1 MGSPWPNPLEFWN
14 KCVELELMADIYFTN
29 SLSGKKEKF
38 EAIKPPCVGIYTCG
52 PTVYDY
58 PTIGNWRTY
67 ILSDLIV
74 RILKYNGYQIDYVMN
89 FTDVGHLTGDNS
101 GDADTGEDRL
111 EKAAKRERKTAW
123 DVANYYIKDFKESFA
138 KLNLTPPKIFCRA
151 TEHIGEQIVLI
162 KKLEEKGLTYKID
175 DGIYFDVSRYEKL
188 GNQYGELSTLDK
200 IKAGARVET
209 NPQKKDPRDFALWK
223 FSSKDKKRD
232 MEWDSPWGIGFP
244 GWHLECSAMSMKYLG
259 ERFDIHIGGEDLRST
274 HHPNEIAQSEGAT
287 EKKPFVKYWI
297 HGAFLLVDGKR
308 MGKSVGNAYNLHD
321 IEEKKFNSL
330 DLRYFY
336 LTGHYRKQ
344 INFTREALN
353 SAKTALL
360 KLRELLK
367 GYKKE
372 DRRTTLSQ
380 EKLDKTNQFRIQF
393 DKAISDDLNM
403 PQALSTIWEV
413 VKSNIPDYDK
423 YDLVESFDEVLGLN
437 LNKISDTEYSVSS
450 EAKELVNQRV
460 KLREMG
466 KFDEADEIRKE
477 IEKLGYRIEDTDKGP
492 KIKLV

>member
-1 MGSPWPNPLEFWN
+1 
-14 KCVELELMADIYFTN
+14 
-29 SLSGKKEKF
+29 
-38 EAIKPPCVGIYTCG
+38 
-52 PTVYDY
+52 
-58 PTIGNWRTY
+58 
-67 ILSDLIV
+67 
-74 RILKYNGYQIDYVMN
+74 
-89 FTDVGHLTGDNS
+89 
-101 GDADTGEDRL
+101 
-111 EKAAKRERKTAW
+111 
-123 DVANYYIKDFKESFA
+123 
-138 KLNLTPPKIFCRA
+138 
-151 TEHIGEQIVLI
+151 
-162 KKLEEKGLTYKID
+162 
-175 DGIYFDVSRYEKL
+175 
-188 GNQYGELSTLDK
+188 
-200 IKAGARVET
+200 
-209 NPQKKDPRDFALWK
+209 
-223 FSSKDKKRD
+223 
-232 MEWDSPWGIGFP
+232 
-244 GWHLECSAMSMKYLG
+244 
-259 ERFDIHIGGEDLRST
+259 
-274 HHPNEIAQSEGAT
+274 
-287 EKKPFVKYWI
+287 
-297 HGAFLLVDGKR
+297 